1 MCMLA
6 QSLSHVQLLVTPWT
20 IAHQAPLSMRFP
32 PQEYCNGLPFP
43 RIFPDQGSNLCLLHW
58 QVDSLPLSPQGSPA
72 PVLISP
78 EPQRRQNSHMGLKPE
93 QGLASWVRGNAGAE
107 REEVR
112 RMGGSGGGWGRDRN
126 ILHCNWRQ
134 RLQAPTYMSK
144 LIMYTLEIC
153 VSLPVSYTS
162 IFQM

>member
-1 MCMLA
+1 MSNSATL
-6 QSLSHVQLLVTPWT
+6 WT
-20 IAHQAPLSMRFP
+20 IAHQAPLSMRLP

-43 RIFPDQGSNLCLLHW
+43 SPGIFPDQGPNPRLMHW

-72 PVLISP
+72 PLLISP
-78 EPQRRQNSHMGLKPE
+78 ELQRRQNSHMTLKPE

-107 REEVR
+107 RKEVR
-112 RMGGSGGGWGRDRN
+112 GMGGSGGGWGRDRN

-134 RLQAPTYMSK
+134 RLHAPTHMSK

-153 VSLPVSYTS
+153 VSLHVSYTS